1 MAGGGWHHIGSKNGD
16 VWLCN
21 PQYHKSWL
29 LATANSL
36 LSLIDCQTW
45 KDSPWGENVVEE
57 GFGGQELGLRKG
69 DESVPRTSRV
79 AAYSHTRLH
88 SYTCIGA

>member
-1 MAGGGWHHIGSKNGD
+1 M
-16 VWLCN
+16 
-21 PQYHKSWL
+21 
-29 LATANSL
+29 
-36 LSLIDCQTW
+36 
-45 KDSPWGENVVEE
+45 EE